1 MSTVVSKPSPLTTN
15 PLLVGYLSALAANP
29 LRTKMIT
36 SGVLSALAEVLAGHL
51 AGVAPSAT
59 KTRSSVDEKKRQ
71 AKRNPVG
78 LLQAYAAKL
87 GINEC
92 ALKMFIYGF
101 FISAPMGHVLTGLL
115 QKAFAGRTTTRDKI
129 LQIIT
134 SNLTVSVFANCV
146 YLSCM
151 AYINGARGVE
161 NIKRAVKAAFWP
173 VMKVTWST
181 SPITIAVAQNYLPA
195 VVWEPFFTFIRFI
208 LATYFNTIAKKK
220 QMKLARQAKQSQ
232 LDGDLAKGA
241 AQGK

>member
-1 MSTVVSKPSPLTTN
+1 
-15 PLLVGYLSALAANP
+15 
-29 LRTKMIT
+29 MIT
-36 SGVLSALAEVLAGHL
+36 SGVLSALGEVLAGHF
-51 AGVAPSAT
+51 AAVAPPTTAG
-59 KTRSSVDEKKRQ
+59 SVDEKKRD
-71 AKRNPVG
+71 AAHNPVA

-87 GINEC
+87 GINER
-92 ALKMFIYGF
+92 AFKMFLYGTL
-101 FISAPMGHVLTGLL
+101 ISAPMGHVLTGLL
-115 QKAFAGRTTTRDKI
+115 QRAFAGRTTTRDKI

-134 SNLTVSVFANCV
+134 SNLTVSVFANAV
-146 YLSCM
+146 YLTCM

-208 LATYFNTIAKKK
+208 LGTYFNTVAKKK
-220 QMKLARQAKQSQ
+220 QMKLAREAKQLQ
-232 LDGDLAKGA
+232 LDKDLAKGA